1 MFQVAKDAEEEEE
14 ETGRILSD
22 SEYAQALTNR
32 NDVFLVDKEQRFR
45 SVEAIALVIGAVF
58 GAHLSTMHETKV
70 ASDFFRHIPEHRT
83 AKLMRGR
90 EPPAT
95 PEVKGVEEAGGG
107 NRNEVQRIDF
117 KRLAANRGATLFN
130 PPSGVRLN
138 AQAGDHIT
146 PPPSEAA
153 AFQKTARGNA
163 SPQRNTSSVDSAAP
177 NPRTQ
182 LDAREGLAE
191 EESAHVIRGNSFK
204 VQDHAKAMA
213 EFRQALKINP
223 HNARALAGIGDV
235 FLYVGLLDSAG
246 LMYRAALAID
256 PRNAGVHN
264 SLGSVHYYS
273 SDLAANPRYT
283 DVMKIPNP
291 AQYIKSQ
298 YDSAMAEYTNAIS
311 LDSSCVEA
319 LTNRAVTRELHK
331 DFKGALE
338 DYTLAIR
345 INPSYA
351 DAYSKR
357 AATYKSLGRFNEAL
371 DDYTAAIA
379 RGTNSYPYDPILHF
393 ANAYFGRGI
402 VYYQKGEL
410 DKAIADY
417 DSTLV
422 LSPKH
427 PLAIIN
433 KALAFGDLL
442 KYDSA
447 IVLYTQAIALIS
459 PMEYG
464 GAREHAYFGRGLM
477 YNQTG
482 RFELALKDFNDAI
495 RLKPDDRYAH
505 LHRGNAYKALGKCDS
520 AIADYKNA
528 AESQRLA
535 AKSCWRIAECC
546 SLKQD
551 KIGALSWLKKAVSYG
566 FGDFAVWKKD
576 SDLSILR
583 NDREFMAITAQKR

>member
-1 MFQVAKDAEEEEE
+1 MSQGTHDDEEEE
-14 ETGRILSD
+14 ETGRTLSD
-22 SEYAQALTNR
+22 SEYARALTNR
-32 NDVFLVDKEQRFR
+32 NDVFLVDKEQGFR
-45 SVEAIALVIGAVF
+45 SVEAIAIVIGVVF

-70 ASDFFRHIPEHRT
+70 ASDFFRHIPELRT

-95 PEVKGVEEAGGG
+95 PEAKEVGETGGEKQ
-107 NRNEVQRIDF
+107 NEVRRIDF
-117 KRLAANRGATLFN
+117 NRLAANQSATRFN

-138 AQAGDHIT
+138 AQAREHET
-146 PPPSEAA
+146 PPRSKAA
-153 AFQKTARGNA
+153 VIPKTASGNA
-163 SPQRNTSSVDSAAP
+163 SPQHITPSFDSTAS

-182 LDAREGLAE
+182 LDAREGLAD
-191 EESAHVIRGNSFK
+191 EESTHVIRGSSFK

-223 HNARALAGIGDV
+223 HNARALAGIGDI

-283 DVMKIPNP
+283 DFMKIPNP
-291 AQYIKSQ
+291 AHYIKSQ
-298 YDSAMAEYTNAIS
+298 YDSAMVEYTNAIS
-311 LDSSCVEA
+311 LDSTCVEA

-331 DFKGALE
+331 DFRGAIE

-357 AATYKSLGRFNEAL
+357 AATYKSLGRFNEAI

-379 RGTNSYPYDPILHF
+379 RGTSSYPYDPILHF

-402 VYYQKGEL
+402 VHYQKGQL

-422 LSPKH
+422 LSPRH

-433 KALAFGDLL
+433 KALALGDLMQ
-442 KYDSA
+442 YDSA
-447 IVLYTQAIALIS
+447 IVWYTQAIALIS

-464 GAREHAYFGRGLM
+464 GAQEHAYFGRGLM

-482 RFELALKDFNDAI
+482 RFELALKDFNDAL

-505 LHRGNAYKALGKCDS
+505 LHRGNAYKALGKYDS
-520 AIADYKNA
+520 AIADYENA
-528 AESQRLA
+528 TESQRLA

-551 KIGALSWLKKAVSYG
+551 RVGALAWLKKAVSYG
-566 FGDFAVWKKD
+566 FRDFAVWKKD
-576 SDLSILR
+576 NDLSILW
-583 NDREFMAITAQKR
+583 NNREFTGLTGQKR